1 MSVAIG
7 AEPNLFFINAWN
19 EWNEQAVLEP
29 STDLSGFGFLAQ
41 LSDALSQVGFDFVRP
56 LSDVEAGA
64 ARAACSACS

>member
-1 MSVAIG
+1 MPVAIG
-7 AEPNLFFINAWN
+7 AEPNLFFINTWN

-41 LSDALSQVGFDFVRP
+41 LSDALSQVGLDFVRP

-64 ARAACSACS
+64 ARACSASI

>member
-64 ARAACSACS
+64 ARACSACS

>member
-29 STDLSGFGFLAQ
+29 TDLSGFGFLAQ
-41 LSDALSQVGFDFVRP
+41 LSDALSRVGIDFARP

-64 ARAACSACS
+64 ARACSACI

>member
-1 MSVAIG
+1 MPVAIG

-29 STDLSGFGFLAQ
+29 TDLSGFGFLAQ

-56 LSDVEAGA
+56 LFDVEAGA
-64 ARAACSACS
+64 ARACSACS

>member
-1 MSVAIG
+1 MPVAIG

-29 STDLSGFGFLAQ
+29 TDLSGFGFLAQ

-64 ARAACSACS
+64 ARACSACS

>member
-29 STDLSGFGFLAQ
+29 TDLSGFGFLAQ

-64 ARAACSACS
+64 ARACSACS